1 MSCHVMYVCMYV
13 CMHVY
18 ICKYVYM
25 YVYICI
31 YKRLG
36 GRCEDMVI
44 SADINLFW
52 LSIHNVHMTT
62 VPWSR
67 WRLRGSNDTGW
78 MLGLPDNDGG
88 F

>member
-1 MSCHVMYVCMYV
+1 MSCHVCMCIYVNM
-13 CMHVY
+13 Y
-18 ICKYVYM
+18 ICM
-25 YVYICI
+25 CTYVYI
-31 YKRLG
+31 KDWW
-36 GRCEDMVI
+36 GRCEDVVI
-44 SADINLFW
+44 SADINLFL

-78 MLGLPDNDGG
+78 MLGLPDTDGG